1 VQSTRTVLW
10 SVIVYSVGLDV
21 AQLSLQRHQGTL
33 ILTTQGFG
41 NYLCWKRKKLRLD
54 HWQPCRKP

>member
-10 SVIVYSVGLDV
+10 SVMVYSVGLDV

-33 ILTTQGFG
+33 IPTTQGFG
-41 NYLCWKRKKLRLD
+41 NYLCWKRKKLRLG
-54 HWQPCRKP
+54 H